1 MAQANSAS
9 ERPEMTVYRM
19 FQSSPF
25 GPEEIGRLVAA
36 YDETLKALRLK
47 NRDDAI
53 TKLVAKRIIAISQ
66 TGVRDPVRLAQ
77 LAIKDL
83 STR

>member
-1 MAQANSAS
+1 MAHANSAFGQS
-9 ERPEMTVYRM
+9 EMTIYRL
-19 FQSSPF
+19 FLSSPC
-25 GPEEIGRLVAA
+25 GPEEIGRLLAA
-36 YDETLKALRLK
+36 YHETLKALRLK